1 MENTFICFV
10 LQSCN
15 LVVRI
20 SIILIRHRQKSKAGS
35 QLCLCACRD
44 LLYLLTV
51 GDLHVC
57 MFRNDLQPF

>member
-10 LQSCN
+10 LQNCN
-15 LVVRI
+15 LVARI
-20 SIILIRHRQKSKAGS
+20 SIILIRHIQKSKAGF

-44 LLYLLTV
+44 MLYLLTT

-57 MFRNDLQPF
+57 VFRNDLEPF